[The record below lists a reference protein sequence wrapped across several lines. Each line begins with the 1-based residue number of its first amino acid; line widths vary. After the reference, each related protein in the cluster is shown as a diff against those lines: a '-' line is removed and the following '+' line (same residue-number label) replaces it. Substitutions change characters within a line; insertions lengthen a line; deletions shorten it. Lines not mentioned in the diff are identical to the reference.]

1 MAKSNN
7 LPQCWQDFEDIIKSG
22 TDRVILFGPPGT
34 GKSYGGLTIGVTDNN
49 AYRLVCTEEMT
60 TATVEG
66 MFLPSADGGY
76 QWKDGQATK
85 AWRSG
90 GRLVIDEIDKA
101 SSDVFAML
109 LAFTDSVGS
118 AIHDLPNDE
127 RIAPAEG
134 FSVVMTTNL
143 ENPDDLPQALRD
155 RFPVALEIAEA
166 HPEALLPL
174 PEELREIARAS
185 VSAEPERR
193 SSLRAFYEF
202 ARLRET
208 LGDERAARLVF
219 QHKAEVILDS
229 LKVASLGTVKVKPAL
244 DPDSIGRTARRF

>member
-1 MAKSNN
+1 MSINN
-7 LPQCWQDFEDIIKSG
+7 LPQCWADFQDVIASG
-22 TDRVILFGPPGT
+22 TDRIILYGPPGT
-34 GKSYGGLTIGVTDNN
+34 GKSYGGLTIGVEGNN

-66 MFLPSADGGY
+66 MFLPSSDGTF
-76 QWKDGQATK
+76 QWKDGQASK
-85 AWRSG
+85 AWRTG

-118 AIHDLPNDE
+118 AIHDLPNDD
-127 RIAPAEG
+127 RIAPAKG

-143 ENPDDLPQALRD
+143 EDPDDLPQALRD
-155 RFPVALEIAEA
+155 RFPVAIEIAEA
-166 HPEALLPL
+166 HPDALLPL
-174 PEELREIARAS
+174 PEELREVARGI

-202 ARLRET
+202 ARLRDT

-219 QHKAEVILDS
+219 THKAEAILDS
-229 LKVASLGTVKVKPAL
+229 IRVASLGRVEVKPAL
-244 DPDSIGRTARRF
+244 DPDSLRTARRF